1 MKHKAVSPHPV
12 GLEPWKEGKVNRSKS
27 LNLSSSMKNKTENT
41 DTMSKSLNVSHKEP
55 DNVEAVEAEV
65 VESRIAAPVGSNQLE
80 YYTTLTEQLKAK
92 YDKLVAEDTARLRES
107 GMNYYVPNPV
117 QYRFHKSTARTIL
130 LCGANRIGKCVTYST
145 LIDTPDGE
153 VSIGKLYE
161 EGEPFDVYAWDGNK
175 KVVAKASAPFRKPG
189 LHKCYRIKLSDERWI
204 EAADNHRILMQNG
217 HWAFVSDLSSSSLPS
232 HSTALSTQAE
242 NTSLSLHYQE
252 VSAYPLESISDTYQS
267 AHALSGQNSLQ
278 TAQDYQG
285 YCSSDFRQYGEPLH
299 ASQDTFQ
306 SFLPLQACAL
316 QQHRLL
322 SCSDDQESKC
332 TCNHLQCGCRLSTQ
346 DVRFQTEAQSSESL
360 SQTSYTTCLRS
371 DDELQE
377 FYQQLHASSFYFQP
391 SHEVFLQGY
400 PSDSPLL
407 LEANKIVSYEP
418 IGYQE
423 VYDFEVEHYHNYFAG
438 GLVNHNST
446 AGVMELCWHLT
457 KKYPDWFPKERRFD
471 RPIKAAISVDSF
483 DKVANVIEPKIKSF
497 LPRDYYRIRRK
508 AGYLWRIECK
518 DGSFVSVLTLEMDDS
533 AYESA
538 DWDFVWEDEPQDQR
552 KREGLIR
559 GLVDRRGYEVITFTP
574 LTEAWMK
581 TELVDKAD
589 SKRIEVF
596 FAQMRDNRFDISGNQ
611 ILSEESIKEFEEA
624 LPEEIRE
631 IRVDG
636 QFFTLRGRVYKEFS
650 DAHILDF
657 KYAYPDP
664 VICILDPH
672 DRLPHHVIWAY
683 VDRTDDIF
691 IDYEMIVR
699 CELDDLAYK
708 IKRIE
713 AERGYKMRKR
723 LIDPNFGLKPAKPG
737 CNWSVKDELTKHGTS
752 FYPANDEVELGH
764 MLTRDYLHYDRKREM
779 TATNR
784 PKVFFAR
791 DRVPQTIHSMRNLQY
806 DEWTA
811 ATRMKRNPKEETQE
825 KDSHGADTVRYLL
838 VGKPRFRVLQDVESY
853 EMEGAAY

>member
-1 MKHKAVSPHPV
+1 MK
-12 GLEPWKEGKVNRSKS
+12 
-27 LNLSSSMKNKTENT
+27 KNTTST
-41 DTMSKSLNVSHKEP
+41 DIVTHADIVT
-55 DNVEAVEAEV
+55 DVEVIKPMAH
-65 VESRIAAPVGSNQLE
+65 PVGSNQLE

-130 LCGANRIGKCVTYST
+130 LCGANRIGK
-145 LIDTPDGE
+145 
-153 VSIGKLYE
+153 
-161 EGEPFDVYAWDGNK
+161 
-175 KVVAKASAPFRKPG
+175 
-189 LHKCYRIKLSDERWI
+189 
-204 EAADNHRILMQNG
+204 
-217 HWAFVSDLSSSSLPS
+217 
-232 HSTALSTQAE
+232 
-242 NTSLSLHYQE
+242 
-252 VSAYPLESISDTYQS
+252 
-267 AHALSGQNSLQ
+267 
-278 TAQDYQG
+278 
-285 YCSSDFRQYGEPLH
+285 
-299 ASQDTFQ
+299 
-306 SFLPLQACAL
+306 
-316 QQHRLL
+316 
-322 SCSDDQESKC
+322 
-332 TCNHLQCGCRLSTQ
+332 
-346 DVRFQTEAQSSESL
+346 
-360 SQTSYTTCLRS
+360 
-371 DDELQE
+371 
-377 FYQQLHASSFYFQP
+377 
-391 SHEVFLQGY
+391 
-400 PSDSPLL
+400 
-407 LEANKIVSYEP
+407 
-418 IGYQE
+418 
-423 VYDFEVEHYHNYFAG
+423 
-438 GLVNHNST
+438 ST

-611 ILSEESIKEFEEA
+611 ILSEESIKDFEEA

-713 AERGYKMRKR
+713 SERGYKMRKR

-791 DRVPQTIHSMRNLQY
+791 DRVPITIHSMRNLQY
-806 DEWTA
+806 DEWTT

-825 KDSHGADTVRYLL
+825 KDSHGADCIRYLL

-853 EMEGAAY
+853 EMEGAVY